1 MKKVLA
7 LAVSLAAV
15 ASVVLPVTALAAPP
29 DPLTMGPY
37 GVDRSYYYAGTLQL
51 TVPSSGITPGN
62 GQLCS
67 ASSGAVHEYGQASQ
81 CPGTTFPQPLEGSV
95 TWPKGN
101 PNPHKVVLF
110 LHGRHTACKSSGGT
124 DSSSQSFTTGLCPNP
139 GAVVGGPSGPEE
151 VGDIGSET
159 GFWPSWGGYNYISNL
174 LASWGYVVISP
185 SAGALVTYDGTAVM
199 DAGGF
204 ARAEIIANTLDLLYA
219 WNQGTPAPA
228 ATPVQI
234 AGGNNGIGEALKG
247 KLDFSKVGIMG
258 HSRGGEGVTEFIA
271 YNRARPEPGR
281 KYNLQAVF
289 SLAPID
295 RNKQMPVGTNFAT
308 LLPACDGDV
317 TTIAGANAFERG
329 KYAAPADP
337 YAKVEYYV
345 EGANHNYYNTRW
357 PASDRGGSDIACGS
371 AANTGKAR
379 LNQEDQRKTGLA
391 TMPTFLRAYL
401 GGESE
406 LLPWVTAEAGTM
418 PSSACATG
426 ATHVPI
432 CEDQIKQTYIAPA
445 GERLDILRPGPGVR
459 PTTLSPTAPNDAGG
473 TYAGT
478 GFSIFQWCNPDPFA
492 TVLPNPP
499 AAQTTAA
506 LVACEGPLK
515 GTTSANAA
523 IQSWGPQLTLAW
535 NTPATLTTTLRGDAR
550 NASSYTNLVF
560 RAAFQS
566 NDEVLNPIGNFY
578 DPRSATQNFYVA
590 VIDRAGKESVHK
602 LTEFYSGGVEKG
614 LGTSPNSTQHVVLN
628 QFRAPISLLKSDG
641 VDVTDLDR
649 IEFRFGTAG
658 VNSSGA
664 IQFSDVA
671 FQKAPFASATP
682 AAALSPLPTDPPI
695 PALDAIKT
703 GDPRLSTA
711 PGSCVDRRK
720 PSVTIAAVKGGKR
733 LTVSGKA
740 GDKGCV
746 ATAKKKGKPGSVERV
761 QVSVYKQV
769 GNKCRFLAANGKLMK
784 KTICTT
790 PISVVA
796 SGKKKWKLQ
805 PPGKLPAGRYT
816 VAAFAIDGVGNLSP
830 VKFSRVEVGA

>member
-29 DPLTMGPY
+29 DPLAMGPY
-37 GVDRSYYYAGTLQL
+37 GVNRSYYNEGTLQL
-51 TVPSSGITPGN
+51 VVPSSGITSG
-62 GQLCS
+62 GSCATS
-67 ASSGAVHEYGQASQ
+67 ASAPHEYGQSSK

-101 PNPHKVVLF
+101 PNPYKVILF

-124 DSSSQSFTTGLCPNP
+124 DSSSQSFATGLCPNP
-139 GAVVGGPSGPEE
+139 TAVVGGPSGPELP
-151 VGDIGSET
+151 GDFGSET
-159 GFWPSWGGYNYISNL
+159 GYWPSWGGYNYMSDL

-185 SAGALVTYDGTAVM
+185 SAGALVTYDGTSVM

-204 ARAEIIANTLDLLYA
+204 ARAEIIANTLDVLYA
-219 WNQGTPAPA
+219 WNQGVPASGPTA
-228 ATPVQI
+228 IQVSK
-234 AGGNNGIGEALKG
+234 GEPGVGTQLAG
-247 KLDFSKVGIMG
+247 KLDFSKVGMMG
-258 HSRGGEGVTEFIA
+258 HSRGGEGVAEFIA

-289 SLAPID
+289 ALAPID
-295 RNKQMPVGTNFAT
+295 RNKQIPIGTNFAT

-317 TTIAGANAFERG
+317 TTIAGANMFERG

-345 EGANHNYYNTRW
+345 EGTNHNYYNTRW
-357 PASDRGGSDIACGS
+357 PASDRSGSDIACGS
-371 AANTGKAR
+371 NAGTGKAR

-401 GGESE
+401 GGETE
-406 LLPWVTAEAGTM
+406 LLPWLTGEAGSL
-418 PSSACATG
+418 PPSACPTG
-426 ATHVPI
+426 ASHVPI
-432 CEDQIKQTYIAPA
+432 CEDQMKQTYIAPA

-473 TYAGT
+473 TYTGT
-478 GFSIFQWCNPDPFA
+478 GFSTFQWCNPDPFA

-499 AAQTTAA
+499 ASQTTAA
-506 LVACEGPLK
+506 LVACEGALK
-515 GTTSANAA
+515 GSTTANAA

-535 NTPATLTTTLRGDAR
+535 NAPATLTTTLRGDAR
-550 NASSYTNLVF
+550 NASNYANLAF

-602 LTEFYSGGVEKG
+602 LTEFYSGGVQKS

-628 QFRAPISLLKSDG
+628 QFRAPISLIKSDG

-658 VNSSGA
+658 VNPSGA

-671 FQKAPFASATP
+671 FQKAPFSTATP
-682 AAALSPLPTDPPI
+682 AAVLKPLPSDPPI
-695 PALDAIKT
+695 PPLDGVIT
-703 GDPRLSTA
+703 GNPRLATDL
-711 PGSCVDRRK
+711 GHCVDRRK
-720 PSVTIAAVKGGKR
+720 PAVKIAKVKSGKG
-733 LTVSGKA
+733 LLVSGKA
-740 GDKGCV
+740 GDKGCA
-746 ATAKKKGKPGSVERV
+746 ATAKKKGTSGSLERV

-769 GNKCRFLAANGKLMK
+769 GNKCRFLSASGELMK
-784 KTICTT
+784 KTTCTT
-790 PISVVA
+790 PISVLA
-796 SGKKKWKLQ
+796 SGKKNWRLRPPKPP
-805 PPGKLPAGRYT
+805 PPGSYK
-816 VAAFAIDGVGNLSP
+816 VAAFAIDGVGNVSS
-830 VKFSRVEVGA
+830 VKFSQIEVGS